1 MKTSKKL
8 LLAGA
13 VSILV
18 AGGAAIA
25 FASPENHMGKMM
37 RGGSHVCEMKGPLSV
52 KMVDRLERAI
62 KPTDAQ
68 KPELE
73 ALKAAVTKAQESLKA
88 SCDQDKESADLSPT
102 GRLAT
107 MEKHL
112 SSMLEAVKIV
122 RPAADA
128 LYAKLDD
135 KQRDALRWA
144 MPMDHRGHHG
154 DGMMKSHG
162 KEMMKS
168 SGEGQN

>member
-1 MKTSKKL
+1 MQTGKKL

-18 AGGAAIA
+18 AGGSAYAYA
-25 FASPENHMGKMM
+25 KTFMPF
-37 RGGSHVCEMKGPLSV
+37 GGMHGDAHFCEMNGPLGGH
-52 KMVDRLERAI
+52 MVERLERAI

-68 KPELE
+68 KPELD
-73 ALKAAVTKAQESLKA
+73 ALKAALTKAQDTMKA
-88 SCDQDKESADLSPT
+88 SCPKEGDAVDLSPP

-112 SSMLEAVKIV
+112 STMLEAVKTI

-144 MPMDHRGHHG
+144 MPLGMAEHHRHHG
-154 DGMMKSHG
+154 DHMMN
-162 KEMMKS
+162 
-168 SGEGQN
+168 GQSDDNKTEQ

>member
-1 MKTSKKL
+1 MKIGKKL

-18 AGGAAIA
+18 AGGGA
-25 FASPENHMGKMM
+25 FAYAKSYMPF
-37 RGGSHVCEMKGPLSV
+37 GGMHDDAHFCDMKGPFGG
-52 KMVDRLERAI
+52 KMVEKLERAI

-73 ALKAAVTKAQESLKA
+73 ALKAALTKAQDSMKA
-88 SCDQDKESADLSPT
+88 SCPKEGEAIDLSPP
-102 GRLAT
+102 GRLAA

-112 SSMLEAVKIV
+112 STMLDAVKII

-144 MPMDHRGHHG
+144 MPMGMSEHHRHHG
-154 DGMMKSHG
+154 DHMMKG
-162 KEMMKS
+162 
-168 SGEGQN
+168 SGGDNKTEQ

>member
-1 MKTSKKL
+1 MKIGKKL

-18 AGGAAIA
+18 AGGGA
-25 FASPENHMGKMM
+25 FAYAKSNSHFGKME
-37 RGGSHVCEMKGPLSV
+37 GGTHFCEMKGPFSNH
-52 KMVDRLERAI
+52 MVEKLERAI

-73 ALKAAVTKAQESLKA
+73 ALKAALTKAQDSMKA
-88 SCDQDKESADLSPT
+88 SCAKDGETPDLSPP
-102 GRLAT
+102 GQLAA
-107 MEKHL
+107 MENHL
-112 SSMLEAVKIV
+112 STMLDAVKTI

-144 MPMDHRGHHG
+144 MPKGMSNHHRHKGEH
-154 DGMMKSHG
+154 MMKGSNED
-162 KEMMKS
+162 KKTE
-168 SGEGQN
+168 Q